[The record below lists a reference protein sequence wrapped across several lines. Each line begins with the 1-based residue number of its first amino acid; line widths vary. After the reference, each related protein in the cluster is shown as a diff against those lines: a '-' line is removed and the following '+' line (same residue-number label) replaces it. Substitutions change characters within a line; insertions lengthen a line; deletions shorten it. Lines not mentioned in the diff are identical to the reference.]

1 MTHSIKAR
9 TTLNNGSEMPW
20 LGLGVYKLANGGE
33 VEDAIRY
40 ALDIGY
46 RSIDTA
52 SIYENE
58 AGVGRA
64 LRDCGIPRD
73 EIFLTTKLWN
83 TDQRERR
90 QLAAFEESLD
100 RLGLD
105 YVDLYLVHWPVAD
118 RFQETW
124 PLMEEIYDSGRA
136 RAIGVSN
143 FMQDHLEKL
152 MDDCRIVP
160 AVNQVEFHPHL
171 VQPELLDFCE
181 RHEIR
186 LEAWSPLMQGE
197 VTDEPTIVALA
208 KKYGKSPAQVVLRW
222 DLQHGVVT
230 IPKSG
235 RPERIAENAGIF
247 DFELAA
253 GDMTLLDGLD
263 QGRRLGPSPWQVDF

>member
-1 MTHSIKAR
+1 MTHSIQAR

-20 LGLGVYKLANGGE
+20 LGLGVYRLANGGE

-52 SIYENE
+52 SIYKNE

-90 QLAAFEESLD
+90 QLAAFDESLD

-118 RFQETW
+118 RYQETW
-124 PLMEEIYDSGRA
+124 PLMEEIHDSGRA
-136 RAIGVSN
+136 RTIGVSN

-152 MDDCRIVP
+152 MDGCRIVP

-171 VQPELLDFCE
+171 VQPELLDFCG

-197 VTDEPTIVALA
+197 VTDEPTIAKLA
-208 KKYGKSPAQVVLRW
+208 KKYGKTPAQVVLRW

-247 DFELAA
+247 DFELAP
-253 GDMTLLDGLD
+253 GDMALLDGLD